1 MKRGLQQALKRMK
14 QPSQHGMLRRARLA
28 ALPLV
33 LAALATACS
42 PSAQAAVV
50 GRTVPATA
58 LTEAR
63 VAGQPAWQA
72 YLARSRALMAADKAS
87 LQAERAAATAPAVM
101 ESAGGARTMPLDRP
115 AAWYASPEA
124 RHIADVIASFQTPA
138 GGWSKNMARD
148 GAIRLQGQPYVAAH
162 AHAAPDDVPW
172 NWVGTFDNDATTTE
186 LRFLARVAAQAP
198 GAVGE
203 AWRASFLRGLDYV
216 LEAQYPNGGWPQ
228 VYPLQGG
235 YHDAITYNDDAMAD
249 IANLLAEVAAGRGDY
264 AFVPA
269 ALRSRAADAGKLAI
283 ACILATQVRLDGRLT
298 AWSQQYDPVTLKP
311 VGARNFEPDALSSGE
326 STGLLLYLMKLDRP
340 APEVAAAIEAGVQ
353 WLRATALRDRAW
365 RHSAQGSVLVEQ
377 PGAPLLWARYTS
389 LESGKPV
396 FGDRDLTL
404 HDDVMEISAE
414 RRNGYAWYLTGGQRA
429 LSAYAK
435 WKEQQSAGRP

>member
-1 MKRGLQQALKRMK
+1 MIRISLL
-14 QPSQHGMLRRARLA
+14 LA
-28 ALPLV
+28 AAFSLPLH
-33 LAALATACS
+33 
-42 PSAQAAVV
+42 AAVV
-50 GRTVPATA
+50 GRTVPATP

-63 VAGQPAWQA
+63 VAGQPEWQA

-87 LQAERAAATAPAVM
+87 FQAERATAAPPPVM
-101 ESAGGARTMPLDRP
+101 ESAGGAKTMPLNRP
-115 AAWYASPEA
+115 TAWYATAEA

-148 GAIRLQGQPYVAAH
+148 GATRLPGQPYVAAH
-162 AHAAPDDVPW
+162 ARAAPDDVPW

-198 GAVGE
+198 GAEGE

-216 LEAQYPNGGWPQ
+216 LAAQYPNGGWPQ

-249 IANLLAEVAAGRGDY
+249 IANLLADVAAGLGDY

-269 ALRSRAADAGKLAI
+269 DRRARAAEAGKLAI

-326 STGLLLYLMKLDRP
+326 STGLLLYLMKLEQP
-340 APEVAAAIEAGVQ
+340 APGVAAAIEAGVQ
-353 WLRATALRDRAW
+353 WLRATAIRDRAW
-365 RHSAQGSVLVEQ
+365 RHSAQGSVLAEQ

-429 LSAYAK
+429 LSAYAT
-435 WKEQQSAGRP
+435 WKARQGAAPP